1 MQHKSAIL
9 ESLTIYRHWLG
20 TLSGERITEI
30 DRLALPV
37 LVLTRPEKFAKIALC
52 HLPNLFILKEYSP
65 ENSENEKEDHVKLC
79 EAALRSI
86 HCVGTGTGGDMLSQ
100 SAWTTLLTS
109 LIEIGLLIAY
119 QMTPNQLIIFMSF
132 RRQVSTIAI

>member
-1 MQHKSAIL
+1 MSHSLLLSMQYKSAIL

-30 DRLALPV
+30 DRLALPA

-65 ENSENEKEDHVKLC
+65 ENSDSEKEDHVRLC
-79 EAALRSI
+79 QAALRSI
-86 HCVGTGTGGDMLSQ
+86 HCVGTGTGGDVLSQ

-109 LIEIGLLIAY
+109 LIEIGMLMIY
-119 QMTPNQLIIFMSF
+119 QMI
-132 RRQVSTIAI
+132 